1 MASLTNNY
9 IWEIEVSA
17 LLYLDERRNGTVNG
31 GITCIVS
38 PVSGAKQFVCE
49 AATKQADDLYR
60 QMFGEVCDS
69 LLEYDSFVILTE
81 LRAFKV
87 VDNIPHQVSKLTFSS
102 IDTNFCSLKDYLEK
116 PTQESEAAVS
126 LYNDLDTF
134 FNI

>member
-31 GITCIVS
+31 GITRIMS
-38 PVSGAKQFVCE
+38 LPSGAKQSVCE

-60 QMFGEVCDS
+60 QMFEEVCDS

-87 VDNIPHQVSKLTFSS
+87 EGNIPHQVSELTFSS
-102 IDTNFCSLKDYLEK
+102 VDTNFCSLKDYLEK
-116 PTQESEAAVS
+116 PMLENETAVS